1 MDLIVGNDI
10 HHIQNAS
17 ISKTGNGLRIRRMG
31 SHPLNIP
38 LSDPEQAYDR
48 VCKGLGKGEVI
59 DLSDLVPNAEKETV
73 VEEATDDTKTDDSGK
88 ETA

>member
-17 ISKTGNGLRIRRMG
+17 ISKTSDGLRIRRMG

-38 LSDPEQAYDR
+38 LSDPEKAYDR
-48 VCKGLGKGEVI
+48 ICKGLGNGEAI
-59 DLSDLVPNAEKETV
+59 DLSDLVPNAKKQTVEK
-73 VEEATDDTKTDDSGK
+73 EATDDTKTDDSGK